1 MHGIYLP
8 QILQVEDLSRT
19 LGLELVAK
27 HLNNLLIFAVSVLLG
42 KRLTLVYGY
51 KQVVSVYTAMDNT
64 DPETF
69 EYNEYNLN
77 TMNR

>member
-51 KQVVSVYTAMDNT
+51 KQVVSVYTVMDNT

-69 EYNEYNLN
+69 EYNE
-77 TMNR
+77 

>member
-51 KQVVSVYTAMDNT
+51 KQVVSVYTVMDNT

-69 EYNEYNLN
+69 EYNEYVVK
-77 TMNR
+77 TV

>member
-51 KQVVSVYTAMDNT
+51 KQVVSVYTVMGNT

-77 TMNR
+77 TINR